1 MVDIF
6 FPEQK
11 DDKPLRDGYHDF
23 AKAGTLDVLGATLDE
38 TLYYNP
44 ASALG
49 RLLEQKLGSGRKGTT
64 LSAEEYQ
71 ESEFFRPG
79 IEVGDEGITTGLA
92 SLLAD
97 RHDERRDF
105 QTTLSRSRGGIGLG
119 AAQFGV
125 AIGGSFLDP
134 LNVASV
140 FIPSVAASR
149 FASLSARYGTSRS
162 KIATGVVDGAIGAA
176 VIEPV
181 VIGAAIAEQDRDYGL
196 MDSFMNVAVGAAL
209 GGSINAVTGGIS
221 SFGRY
226 RRQRQL
232 SRLNAVEADA
242 AQRISITQVMND
254 EEVNLAPIEE
264 SVQTRTQAED
274 AAISEKK
281 IVYKTDGTPVEVEV
295 LDVDNDGN
303 ITVRTAEGEEKNL
316 DASDLR
322 SKSPFDEDY
331 ELKDEM
337 GVGGDINVSEM
348 DDEFLETNLSLQ
360 KEILEAIRQNE
371 ADGIETNRLGT
382 PETVEANIKALEV
395 EKKRRAGETVDKPTE
410 PDISFADAE
419 EIERLRKEADEIELK
434 IFEQSQEGAVTG
446 FFARMRGEEAAEP
459 ELRPTAEQ
467 QTRLAQIA
475 ARISE
480 LESAAPKADDM
491 VDVQEGVMSSQQAE
505 DQANAAAMQGDGL
518 GRLGEFREEV
528 QEIKKESIEL
538 DEPDPVELEAE
549 NQVLL
554 EDLASDDVQA
564 ILPADIKKSL
574 SDVEQLEAKADKY
587 EEVSRAGAN
596 CLIGSPKV

>member
-1 MVDIF
+1 MVDIY

-11 DDKPLRDGYHDF
+11 DDKPLRDSYHDF

-125 AIGGSFLDP
+125 AIAGSFLDP

-140 FIPSVAASR
+140 FIPSVGAAR

-176 VIEPV
+176 VIEPL
-181 VIGAAIAEQDRDYGL
+181 VIGAAVAEQDRDYGL

-264 SVQTRTQAED
+264 SVQTRTEAED
-274 AAISEKK
+274 AAVSERK

-348 DDEFLETNLSLQ
+348 SDEFLETNLSLQ
-360 KEILEAIRQNE
+360 KEMLETIRQLE
-371 ADGIETNRLGT
+371 ADGIENNRLGT
-382 PETVEANIKALEV
+382 PETVEANITALEV
-395 EKKRRAGETVDKPTE
+395 EQRRRAGETVERPAE
-410 PDISFADAE
+410 PDVTGADNE
-419 EIERLRKEADEIELK
+419 EIAKLRKEAAKIEKQILDRA
-434 IFEQSQEGAVTG
+434 ESEGLDKPRVK
-446 FFARMRGEEAAEP
+446 AAE
-459 ELRPTAEQ
+459 A
-467 QTRLAQIA
+467 TRLGQIT
-475 ARISE
+475 ARINE

-574 SDVEQLEAKADKY
+574 SDVEQLETKADKY

>member
-11 DDKPLRDGYHDF
+11 DDPNLRKQYFDF
-23 AKAGTLDVLGATLDE
+23 ARAGTLDVLGATLDE

-232 SRLNAVEADA
+232 SRLNAVEADT

-348 DDEFLETNLSLQ
+348 SDEFLETNLSLQ
-360 KEILEAIRQNE
+360 KEMLETIRQLE
-371 ADGIETNRLGT
+371 ADGIENNRLGT
-382 PETVEANIKALEV
+382 PETVEANITALEV
-395 EKKRRAGETVDKPTE
+395 EQRRRAGETVERPAE
-410 PDISFADAE
+410 PDVTGADNK
-419 EIERLRKEADEIELK
+419 EIAKLRKEAAKIEKQILDRA
-434 IFEQSQEGAVTG
+434 ESEGLDKPRVK
-446 FFARMRGEEAAEP
+446 AAE
-459 ELRPTAEQ
+459 A
-467 QTRLAQIA
+467 TRLGQIT
-475 ARISE
+475 ARINE

-564 ILPADIKKSL
+564 ILPANIKKSL
-574 SDVEQLEAKADKY
+574 SDVEQLETKADKY

>member
-11 DDKPLRDGYHDF
+11 DDPNLRKQYFDF
-23 AKAGTLDVLGATLDE
+23 ARAGTLDVLGATLDE

-125 AIGGSFLDP
+125 AIAGSFLDP

-140 FIPSVAASR
+140 FIPSVGAAR

-176 VIEPV
+176 VIEPL
-181 VIGAAIAEQDRDYGL
+181 VIGAAVAEQDRDYGL

-264 SVQTRTQAED
+264 SVQTRTEAED
-274 AAISEKK
+274 AAVSERK

-348 DDEFLETNLSLQ
+348 SDEFLETNLSLQ
-360 KEILEAIRQNE
+360 KEMLETIRQLE
-371 ADGIETNRLGT
+371 ADGIENNRLGT
-382 PETVEANIKALEV
+382 PETVEANITALEV
-395 EKKRRAGETVDKPTE
+395 EQRRRAGETVERPAE
-410 PDISFADAE
+410 PDVPGADNE
-419 EIERLRKEADEIELK
+419 EIAKLRKEAAKIEKQILDRA
-434 IFEQSQEGAVTG
+434 ESEGLDKP
-446 FFARMRGEEAAEP
+446 RIKAAE
-459 ELRPTAEQ
+459 A
-467 QTRLAQIA
+467 TRLGQIT
-475 ARISE
+475 ARINE

-564 ILPADIKKSL
+564 ILPANIKKSL
-574 SDVEQLEAKADKY
+574 SDVEQLETKADKY

>member
-79 IEVGDEGITTGLA
+79 IKVGDEGITTGLA

-97 RHDERRDF
+97 RHDQRRDF

-232 SRLNAVEADA
+232 SRLNAVEADT

-348 DDEFLETNLSLQ
+348 SDEFLETNLSLQ
-360 KEILEAIRQNE
+360 KEMLETIRQLE
-371 ADGIETNRLGT
+371 ADGIENNRLGT
-382 PETVEANIKALEV
+382 PETVEANITALEV
-395 EKKRRAGETVDKPTE
+395 EQRRRAGETVERPAE
-410 PDISFADAE
+410 PDVTGADNK
-419 EIERLRKEADEIELK
+419 EIAKLRKEAAKIEKQILDRA
-434 IFEQSQEGAVTG
+434 ESEGLDKP
-446 FFARMRGEEAAEP
+446 RIKAAE
-459 ELRPTAEQ
+459 A
-467 QTRLAQIA
+467 TRLGQIT
-475 ARISE
+475 ARINE

-574 SDVEQLEAKADKY
+574 SDVEQLETKADKY

>member
-181 VIGAAIAEQDRDYGL
+181 VIGAAIEEQDRDYGL

-232 SRLNAVEADA
+232 SRLNAVEADT

-337 GVGGDINVSEM
+337 GVGGDINISEM

-360 KEILEAIRQNE
+360 KEMLETIRQLE
-371 ADGIETNRLGT
+371 ADGIENNRLGT
-382 PETVEANIKALEV
+382 PETVEANITALEV
-395 EKKRRAGETVDKPTE
+395 EQRRRAGETVERPAE
-410 PDISFADAE
+410 PDVTGADNK
-419 EIERLRKEADEIELK
+419 EIAKLRKEAAKIEKQILDRA
-434 IFEQSQEGAVTG
+434 ESEGLDKPRVK
-446 FFARMRGEEAAEP
+446 AAE
-459 ELRPTAEQ
+459 A
-467 QTRLAQIA
+467 TRLGQIT
-475 ARISE
+475 ARINE

>member
-97 RHDERRDF
+97 RYDERRDF

-125 AIGGSFLDP
+125 AIAGSFLDP

-232 SRLNAVEADA
+232 SRLNAVEADT

-254 EEVNLAPIEE
+254 QEVNLAPIEE

-337 GVGGDINVSEM
+337 GVGGDINISEM
-348 DDEFLETNLSLQ
+348 SDEFLETNLSLQ
-360 KEILEAIRQNE
+360 KETLETIRQLE
-371 ADGIETNRLGT
+371 ADGIESNRLGT
-382 PETVEANIKALEV
+382 PETVEANITALEV
-395 EKKRRAGETVDKPTE
+395 EQRRRAGETVERPAE
-410 PDISFADAE
+410 PDVTGADNK
-419 EIERLRKEADEIELK
+419 EIAKLRKEAATIEKQILGRA
-434 IFEQSQEGAVTG
+434 ESEGLDKPRVK
-446 FFARMRGEEAAEP
+446 AAE
-459 ELRPTAEQ
+459 A
-467 QTRLAQIA
+467 TRLGQIT
-475 ARISE
+475 ARINE

-538 DEPDPVELEAE
+538 DEPDPVEIEAE

-564 ILPADIKKSL
+564 ILPTDIKKSL
-574 SDVEQLEAKADKY
+574 SDVEQLETKADKY

>member
-11 DDKPLRDGYHDF
+11 DDPNLRKQYFDF
-23 AKAGTLDVLGATLDE
+23 ARAGTLDVLGATLDE

-125 AIGGSFLDP
+125 AIAGSFLDP

-140 FIPSVAASR
+140 FIPSVGAAR

-176 VIEPV
+176 VIEPL
-181 VIGAAIAEQDRDYGL
+181 VIGAAVAEQDRDYGL

-264 SVQTRTQAED
+264 SVQTRTEAED
-274 AAISEKK
+274 AAVSERK

-295 LDVDNDGN
+295 LDVDNDCN
-303 ITVRTAEGEEKNL
+303 ITGRTAEGEEKNL

-348 DDEFLETNLSLQ
+348 SDEFLETNLSLQ
-360 KEILEAIRQNE
+360 KEMLETIRQNQ

-382 PETVEANIKALEV
+382 SETLEANITALEV
-395 EKKRRAGETVDKPTE
+395 EQRRRAGETVERPAE
-410 PDISFADAE
+410 PDVTGADNE
-419 EIERLRKEADEIELK
+419 EIAKLRKEAAKIEKQILDRA
-434 IFEQSQEGAVTG
+434 ESEGLDKPRVK
-446 FFARMRGEEAAEP
+446 AAE
-459 ELRPTAEQ
+459 A
-467 QTRLAQIA
+467 TRLGQIT
-475 ARISE
+475 ARINE

>member
-232 SRLNAVEADA
+232 SRLNAVEADT

-337 GVGGDINVSEM
+337 GVGGDINISEM
-348 DDEFLETNLSLQ
+348 SDEFLETNLSLQ
-360 KEILEAIRQNE
+360 KEMLETIRQRE
-371 ADGIETNRLGT
+371 ADGIENNRLGT
-382 PETVEANIKALEV
+382 PETVEANITALEV
-395 EKKRRAGETVDKPTE
+395 EQRRRAGETVERPAE
-410 PDISFADAE
+410 PDVTGADNE
-419 EIERLRKEADEIELK
+419 EIAKLRKEAAKIEKQILDRA
-434 IFEQSQEGAVTG
+434 ESEGLDKP
-446 FFARMRGEEAAEP
+446 RIKAAE
-459 ELRPTAEQ
+459 A
-467 QTRLAQIA
+467 TRLGQIT
-475 ARISE
+475 ARINE

-574 SDVEQLEAKADKY
+574 SDVEQLETKADKY

>member
-11 DDKPLRDGYHDF
+11 DDPNLRKQYFDF
-23 AKAGTLDVLGATLDE
+23 ARAGTLDVLGATLDE

-92 SLLAD
+92 SLFAD

-125 AIGGSFLDP
+125 AIAGSFLDP

-140 FIPSVAASR
+140 FIPSVGAAR

-176 VIEPV
+176 VIEPL
-181 VIGAAIAEQDRDYGL
+181 VIGAAVAEQDRDYGL

-264 SVQTRTQAED
+264 SVQTRTEAED
-274 AAISEKK
+274 AAVSERK

-348 DDEFLETNLSLQ
+348 SDEFLETNLSLQ
-360 KEILEAIRQNE
+360 KEMLETIRQLE
-371 ADGIETNRLGT
+371 ADGIENNRLGT
-382 PETVEANIKALEV
+382 PETVEANITALEV
-395 EKKRRAGETVDKPTE
+395 EQRRRAGETVERPAE
-410 PDISFADAE
+410 PDVTGADNE
-419 EIERLRKEADEIELK
+419 EIAKLRKEAAKIEKQILDRA
-434 IFEQSQEGAVTG
+434 ESEGLDKP
-446 FFARMRGEEAAEP
+446 RIKAAE
-459 ELRPTAEQ
+459 A
-467 QTRLAQIA
+467 TRLGQIT
-475 ARISE
+475 ARINE

-564 ILPADIKKSL
+564 ILPANIKKSL
-574 SDVEQLEAKADKY
+574 SDVEQLETKADKY

>member
-232 SRLNAVEADA
+232 SRLNAVEADT

-337 GVGGDINVSEM
+337 GVGGDINISEM

-360 KEILEAIRQNE
+360 KEMLETIRQLE
-371 ADGIETNRLGT
+371 SDGIENNRLGT
-382 PETVEANIKALEV
+382 PETVEANITALEV
-395 EKKRRAGETVDKPTE
+395 EQRRRAGETVERPAE
-410 PDISFADAE
+410 PDVTGADNK
-419 EIERLRKEADEIELK
+419 EIAKLRKEAAKIEKQILDRA
-434 IFEQSQEGAVTG
+434 ESEGLDKPRVK
-446 FFARMRGEEAAEP
+446 AAE
-459 ELRPTAEQ
+459 A
-467 QTRLAQIA
+467 TRLGQIT
-475 ARISE
+475 ARINE

-564 ILPADIKKSL
+564 ILPANIKKSL
-574 SDVEQLEAKADKY
+574 SDVEQLETKADKY

>member
-49 RLLEQKLGSGRKGTT
+49 RLLEQKIGSGRKGTT

-125 AIGGSFLDP
+125 AIAGSFLDP

-140 FIPSVAASR
+140 FIPSVGAAR

-176 VIEPV
+176 VIEPL
-181 VIGAAIAEQDRDYGL
+181 VIGAAVAEQDRDYGL

-264 SVQTRTQAED
+264 SVQTRTEAED
-274 AAISEKK
+274 AAVSERK

-337 GVGGDINVSEM
+337 GVGGDINISEM
-348 DDEFLETNLSLQ
+348 SDEFLETNLNLQ
-360 KEILEAIRQNE
+360 KEMLETIRQLQ
-371 ADGIETNRLGT
+371 ADGIENNRLGT
-382 PETVEANIKALEV
+382 PETVEANITALEV
-395 EKKRRAGETVDKPTE
+395 EQRRRAGETVERPAE
-410 PDISFADAE
+410 PDVTGADNK
-419 EIERLRKEADEIELK
+419 EIAKLRKEAAKIEKQILDRA
-434 IFEQSQEGAVTG
+434 ESEGLDKP
-446 FFARMRGEEAAEP
+446 RIKAAE
-459 ELRPTAEQ
+459 A
-467 QTRLAQIA
+467 TRLGQIT
-475 ARISE
+475 ARINE

-574 SDVEQLEAKADKY
+574 SDVEELEAKADKY

>member
-1 MVDIF
+1 M
-6 FPEQK
+6 
-11 DDKPLRDGYHDF
+11 
-23 AKAGTLDVLGATLDE
+23 
-38 TLYYNP
+38 
-44 ASALG
+44 
-49 RLLEQKLGSGRKGTT
+49 
-64 LSAEEYQ
+64 
-71 ESEFFRPG
+71 
-79 IEVGDEGITTGLA
+79 
-92 SLLAD
+92 
-97 RHDERRDF
+97 
-105 QTTLSRSRGGIGLG
+105 
-119 AAQFGV
+119 
-125 AIGGSFLDP
+125 
-134 LNVASV
+134 ASV

-181 VIGAAIAEQDRDYGL
+181 VIGAAVAEQDRDYGL

-371 ADGIETNRLGT
+371 ADGIESNRLGT

-395 EKKRRAGETVDKPTE
+395 EKKRRAGETVDKPRE
-410 PDISFADAE
+410 PDISFADAQ
-419 EIERLRKEADEIELK
+419 EIEKLRKEAKKIERDIIK
-434 IFEQSQEGAVTG
+434 RAEKEADVG
-446 FFARMRGEEAAEP
+446 FLGRIQGQTSAEP

-467 QTRLAQIA
+467 QTRLGQIA

>member
-232 SRLNAVEADA
+232 SRLNAVEADT

-264 SVQTRTQAED
+264 SVQTRTQAGD

-337 GVGGDINVSEM
+337 GVGGDINISEM

-360 KEILEAIRQNE
+360 KEMLETIRQLE
-371 ADGIETNRLGT
+371 ADGIENNRLGT
-382 PETVEANIKALEV
+382 PETVEANITALEV
-395 EKKRRAGETVDKPTE
+395 EQRRRAGETVERPAE
-410 PDISFADAE
+410 PDVTGADNK
-419 EIERLRKEADEIELK
+419 EIAKLRKEAAKIEKQILDRA
-434 IFEQSQEGAVTG
+434 ESEGLDKPRVK
-446 FFARMRGEEAAEP
+446 AAE
-459 ELRPTAEQ
+459 A
-467 QTRLAQIA
+467 TRLGQIT
-475 ARISE
+475 ARINE

-564 ILPADIKKSL
+564 ILPANIKKSL
-574 SDVEQLEAKADKY
+574 SDVEQLETKADKY

>member
-11 DDKPLRDGYHDF
+11 DDPNLRKQYFDF
-23 AKAGTLDVLGATLDE
+23 ARAGTLDVLGATLDE

-125 AIGGSFLDP
+125 AIAGSFLDP

-140 FIPSVAASR
+140 FIPSVGAAR

-176 VIEPV
+176 VIEPL
-181 VIGAAIAEQDRDYGL
+181 VIGAAVAEQDRDYGL

-264 SVQTRTQAED
+264 SVQTRTEAED
-274 AAISEKK
+274 AAVSERK

-348 DDEFLETNLSLQ
+348 SDEFLETNLSLQ
-360 KEILEAIRQNE
+360 KEMLETIRQLE
-371 ADGIETNRLGT
+371 ADGIENNRLGT
-382 PETVEANIKALEV
+382 PETVEANITALEV
-395 EKKRRAGETVDKPTE
+395 EQRRRAGETVERPAE
-410 PDISFADAE
+410 PDVTGADNR
-419 EIERLRKEADEIELK
+419 EIAKLRKEAAKIEKQILDRA
-434 IFEQSQEGAVTG
+434 ESEGLDKP
-446 FFARMRGEEAAEP
+446 RIKAAE
-459 ELRPTAEQ
+459 A
-467 QTRLAQIA
+467 TRLGQIT
-475 ARISE
+475 ARINE

-574 SDVEQLEAKADKY
+574 SDVEQLETKADKY

>member
-11 DDKPLRDGYHDF
+11 DDPNLRKQYFDF
-23 AKAGTLDVLGATLDE
+23 ARAGTLDVLGATLDE

-125 AIGGSFLDP
+125 AIAGSFLDP

-140 FIPSVAASR
+140 FIPSVGAAR

-176 VIEPV
+176 VIEPL
-181 VIGAAIAEQDRDYGL
+181 VIGAAVAEQDRDYGL

-264 SVQTRTQAED
+264 SVQTRTEAED
-274 AAISEKK
+274 AAVSERK

-348 DDEFLETNLSLQ
+348 SDEFLETNLSLQ
-360 KEILEAIRQNE
+360 KEMLETIRQLE
-371 ADGIETNRLGT
+371 ADGIENNRLGT
-382 PETVEANIKALEV
+382 PETVEANITALEV
-395 EKKRRAGETVDKPTE
+395 EQRRRAGETVERPAE
-410 PDISFADAE
+410 PDVTGADNE
-419 EIERLRKEADEIELK
+419 EIAKLRKEAAKIEKQILDRA
-434 IFEQSQEGAVTG
+434 ESEGLDKP
-446 FFARMRGEEAAEP
+446 RIKAAE
-459 ELRPTAEQ
+459 A
-467 QTRLAQIA
+467 TRLGQIT
-475 ARISE
+475 ARINE

-574 SDVEQLEAKADKY
+574 SDVEQLETKADKY

>member
-97 RHDERRDF
+97 RHDQRRDF

-232 SRLNAVEADA
+232 SRLNAVEADT

-264 SVQTRTQAED
+264 SVQTRTQAGD

-337 GVGGDINVSEM
+337 GVGGDINISEM

-360 KEILEAIRQNE
+360 KEMLETIRQLE
-371 ADGIETNRLGT
+371 ADGIENNRLGT
-382 PETVEANIKALEV
+382 PETVEANITALEV
-395 EKKRRAGETVDKPTE
+395 EQRRRAGETVERPAE
-410 PDISFADAE
+410 PDVTGADNK
-419 EIERLRKEADEIELK
+419 EIPKLRKEAAKIEKQILDRA
-434 IFEQSQEGAVTG
+434 ESEGLDKPRVK
-446 FFARMRGEEAAEP
+446 AAE
-459 ELRPTAEQ
+459 A
-467 QTRLAQIA
+467 TRLGQIT
-475 ARISE
+475 ARINE

-574 SDVEQLEAKADKY
+574 SDAEQLEAKADKY

>member
-79 IEVGDEGITTGLA
+79 IEVGDAGITTGLA

-232 SRLNAVEADA
+232 SRLNAVEADT

-337 GVGGDINVSEM
+337 GVGGDINISEM

-360 KEILEAIRQNE
+360 KEMLETIRQLE
-371 ADGIETNRLGT
+371 ADGIENNRLGT
-382 PETVEANIKALEV
+382 PETVEANITALEV
-395 EKKRRAGETVDKPTE
+395 EQRRRAGETVERPAE
-410 PDISFADAE
+410 PDVTGADNK
-419 EIERLRKEADEIELK
+419 EIAKLRKEAAKIEKQILDRA
-434 IFEQSQEGAVTG
+434 ESEGLDKPRVK
-446 FFARMRGEEAAEP
+446 AAE
-459 ELRPTAEQ
+459 A
-467 QTRLAQIA
+467 TRLGQIT
-475 ARISE
+475 ARINE

-564 ILPADIKKSL
+564 ILPANIKKSL
-574 SDVEQLEAKADKY
+574 SDVEQLETKADKY

>member
-11 DDKPLRDGYHDF
+11 DDPNLRKQYFDF
-23 AKAGTLDVLGATLDE
+23 ARAGTLDVLGATLDE

-125 AIGGSFLDP
+125 AIAGSFLDP

-140 FIPSVAASR
+140 FIPSVGAAR

-176 VIEPV
+176 VIEPL
-181 VIGAAIAEQDRDYGL
+181 VIGAAVAEQDRDYGL

-264 SVQTRTQAED
+264 SVQTRTEAED
-274 AAISEKK
+274 AAVSERK

-348 DDEFLETNLSLQ
+348 SDEFLETNLSLQ
-360 KEILEAIRQNE
+360 KEMLETIRQLE
-371 ADGIETNRLGT
+371 ADGIENNRLGT
-382 PETVEANIKALEV
+382 PETGEANITALEV
-395 EKKRRAGETVDKPTE
+395 EQRRRAGETVERPAE
-410 PDISFADAE
+410 PDVTGADNE
-419 EIERLRKEADEIELK
+419 EIAKLRKEAAKIEKQILDRA
-434 IFEQSQEGAVTG
+434 ESEGLDKP
-446 FFARMRGEEAAEP
+446 RIKAAE
-459 ELRPTAEQ
+459 A
-467 QTRLAQIA
+467 TRLGQIT
-475 ARISE
+475 ARINE

-574 SDVEQLEAKADKY
+574 SDVEQLETKADKY

>member
-196 MDSFMNVAVGAAL
+196 MDSFLNVAVGAAL

-232 SRLNAVEADA
+232 SRLNAVEADT

-337 GVGGDINVSEM
+337 GVGGDINISEM

-360 KEILEAIRQNE
+360 KEMLETIRQLE
-371 ADGIETNRLGT
+371 ADGIENNRLGT
-382 PETVEANIKALEV
+382 PETVEANITALEV
-395 EKKRRAGETVDKPTE
+395 EQRRRAGETVERPAE
-410 PDISFADAE
+410 PDVTGADNK
-419 EIERLRKEADEIELK
+419 EIAKLRKEAAKIEKQILDRA
-434 IFEQSQEGAVTG
+434 ESEGLDKPRVK
-446 FFARMRGEEAAEP
+446 AAE
-459 ELRPTAEQ
+459 A
-467 QTRLAQIA
+467 TRLGQIT
-475 ARISE
+475 ARINE

-564 ILPADIKKSL
+564 ILPANIKKSL
-574 SDVEQLEAKADKY
+574 SDVEQLETKADKY

>member
-23 AKAGTLDVLGATLDE
+23 AKAGRLDVLGATLDE

-232 SRLNAVEADA
+232 SRLNAVEADT

-264 SVQTRTQAED
+264 SVQTRTQAGD

-337 GVGGDINVSEM
+337 GVGGDINISEM

-360 KEILEAIRQNE
+360 KEMLETIRQLE
-371 ADGIETNRLGT
+371 ADGIENNRLGT
-382 PETVEANIKALEV
+382 PETVEANITALEV
-395 EKKRRAGETVDKPTE
+395 EQRRRAGETVERPAE
-410 PDISFADAE
+410 PDGTGADNK
-419 EIERLRKEADEIELK
+419 EIAKLRKEAAKIEKQILDRA
-434 IFEQSQEGAVTG
+434 ESEGLDKPRVK
-446 FFARMRGEEAAEP
+446 AAE
-459 ELRPTAEQ
+459 A
-467 QTRLAQIA
+467 TRLGQIT
-475 ARISE
+475 ARINE

-564 ILPADIKKSL
+564 ILPANIKKSL
-574 SDVEQLEAKADKY
+574 SDVEQLETKADKY

>member
-232 SRLNAVEADA
+232 SRLNAVEADT

-264 SVQTRTQAED
+264 SVQTRTQAGD

-337 GVGGDINVSEM
+337 GVGGDINISEM

-360 KEILEAIRQNE
+360 KEMLETIRQLE
-371 ADGIETNRLGT
+371 ADGIENNRLGT
-382 PETVEANIKALEV
+382 PETVEANITALEV
-395 EKKRRAGETVDKPTE
+395 EQRRRAGETVERPAE
-410 PDISFADAE
+410 PDVTGADNK
-419 EIERLRKEADEIELK
+419 EIAKLRKEAAKIEKQILDRA
-434 IFEQSQEGAVTG
+434 ESEGLDKPRVK
-446 FFARMRGEEAAEP
+446 AAE
-459 ELRPTAEQ
+459 A
-467 QTRLAQIA
+467 TRLGQIT
-475 ARISE
+475 ARINE

>member
-1 MVDIF
+1 MVDIY

-11 DDKPLRDGYHDF
+11 DDPNLREQYFDF
-23 AKAGTLDVLGATLDE
+23 ARAGTLDVLGATLDE

-71 ESEFFRPG
+71 ESEFVRPG
-79 IEVGDEGITTGLA
+79 IEGGDEGITTGLA

-97 RHDERRDF
+97 RHDQRRDF

-196 MDSFMNVAVGAAL
+196 MDSFLNVAVGAAL

-232 SRLNAVEADA
+232 SRLNAVEADT

-337 GVGGDINVSEM
+337 GVGGDINISEM
-348 DDEFLETNLSLQ
+348 SDEFLETNLSLQ
-360 KEILEAIRQNE
+360 KEMLETIRQNQ

-382 PETVEANIKALEV
+382 SETLEANITALEV
-395 EKKRRAGETVDKPTE
+395 EQRRRAGETIERPAE
-410 PDISFADAE
+410 PDVTGADNR
-419 EIERLRKEADEIELK
+419 EIAKLRKEAAKIEKQILDRA
-434 IFEQSQEGAVTG
+434 ESEGLDKPRVK
-446 FFARMRGEEAAEP
+446 AAE
-459 ELRPTAEQ
+459 A
-467 QTRLAQIA
+467 TRLGQIT
-475 ARISE
+475 ARINE

>member
-1 MVDIF
+1 MVDIY

-125 AIGGSFLDP
+125 AIAGSFLDP

-162 KIATGVVDGAIGAA
+162 KIATGIVDGAIGAA

-209 GGSINAVTGGIS
+209 GGSINAVTGSIS

-232 SRLNAVEADA
+232 SRLNAVEADT

-322 SKSPFDEDY
+322 SKSPFDEDFQ
-331 ELKDEM
+331 LIDEIM
-337 GVGGDINVSEM
+337 GRDINISEM
-348 DDEFLETNLSLQ
+348 DDEFLESFLDLQ
-360 KEILEAIRQNE
+360 KSSLDRIRKFA
-371 ADGIETNRLGT
+371 ADGIEDSRLGT
-382 PETVEANIKALEV
+382 PEAFEANITALEI
-395 EKKRRAGETVDKPTE
+395 EKRRRAGETIERPAE
-410 PDISFADAE
+410 PDVTGADNR
-419 EIERLRKEADEIELK
+419 EIAKLRKEAAKIEKQILDRA
-434 IFEQSQEGAVTG
+434 ESEGLDKPRVK
-446 FFARMRGEEAAEP
+446 AAE
-459 ELRPTAEQ
+459 A
-467 QTRLAQIA
+467 TRLGQIT
-475 ARISE
+475 ARINE

-538 DEPDPVELEAE
+538 DEPDPVEIEAE

>member
-11 DDKPLRDGYHDF
+11 DDPNLRKQYFDF
-23 AKAGTLDVLGATLDE
+23 ARAGTLDVLGATLDE

-232 SRLNAVEADA
+232 SRLNAVEADT

-337 GVGGDINVSEM
+337 GVGGDINISEM

-360 KEILEAIRQNE
+360 KEMLETIRQLE
-371 ADGIETNRLGT
+371 ADGIENNRLGT
-382 PETVEANIKALEV
+382 PETVEANITALEV
-395 EKKRRAGETVDKPTE
+395 EQRRRAGETVERPAE
-410 PDISFADAE
+410 PDVTGADNK
-419 EIERLRKEADEIELK
+419 EIAKLRKEAAKIEKQILDRA
-434 IFEQSQEGAVTG
+434 ESEGLDKPRVK
-446 FFARMRGEEAAEP
+446 AAE
-459 ELRPTAEQ
+459 A
-467 QTRLAQIA
+467 TRLGQIT
-475 ARISE
+475 ARINE
-480 LESAAPKADDM
+480 LEAAAPKADDM

-574 SDVEQLEAKADKY
+574 SDVEQLETKADKY

>member
-11 DDKPLRDGYHDF
+11 DDPNLRKQYFDF
-23 AKAGTLDVLGATLDE
+23 ARAGTLDVLGATLDE

-125 AIGGSFLDP
+125 AIAGSFLDP

-140 FIPSVAASR
+140 FIPSVGAAR

-176 VIEPV
+176 VIEPL
-181 VIGAAIAEQDRDYGL
+181 VIGAAVAEQDRDYGL

-264 SVQTRTQAED
+264 SVQTRTEAED
-274 AAISEKK
+274 AAVSERK

-348 DDEFLETNLSLQ
+348 SDEFLETNLSLQ
-360 KEILEAIRQNE
+360 KEMLETIRQLE
-371 ADGIETNRLGT
+371 ADGIENNRLGT
-382 PETVEANIKALEV
+382 PETVEANITALEV
-395 EKKRRAGETVDKPTE
+395 EQRRRAGETVERPAE
-410 PDISFADAE
+410 PDVTGADNE
-419 EIERLRKEADEIELK
+419 EIAKLRKEAAKIEKQILDRA
-434 IFEQSQEGAVTG
+434 ESEGLDKPRVK
-446 FFARMRGEEAAEP
+446 AAE
-459 ELRPTAEQ
+459 A
-467 QTRLAQIA
+467 TRLGQIT
-475 ARISE
+475 ARINE

>member
-1 MVDIF
+1 MVDIY

-11 DDKPLRDGYHDF
+11 DDPNLREQYFDF
-23 AKAGTLDVLGATLDE
+23 ARAGTLDVLGATLDE

-125 AIGGSFLDP
+125 AIAGSFLDP

-140 FIPSVAASR
+140 FIPSVGAAR

-176 VIEPV
+176 VIEPL
-181 VIGAAIAEQDRDYGL
+181 VIGAAVAEQDRDYGL

-264 SVQTRTQAED
+264 SVQPRTEAED
-274 AAISEKK
+274 AAVSERK

-348 DDEFLETNLSLQ
+348 SDEFLETNLSLQ
-360 KEILEAIRQNE
+360 KEMLETIRQNQ

-382 PETVEANIKALEV
+382 SETVEANITALEV
-395 EKKRRAGETVDKPTE
+395 EQRRRAGETVERPAE
-410 PDISFADAE
+410 PDVTGADNE
-419 EIERLRKEADEIELK
+419 EIAKLRKEAAKIEKQILDRA
-434 IFEQSQEGAVTG
+434 ESEGLDKP
-446 FFARMRGEEAAEP
+446 RIKAAE
-459 ELRPTAEQ
+459 A
-467 QTRLAQIA
+467 TRLGQIT
-475 ARISE
+475 ARINE

>member
-71 ESEFFRPG
+71 DSEFFRPG

-140 FIPSVAASR
+140 FIPSVGAAR

-209 GGSINAVTGGIS
+209 GGSINAVTGSIS

-254 EEVNLAPIEE
+254 EYVNLAPIEE

-337 GVGGDINVSEM
+337 GVGGDINISEM
-348 DDEFLETNLSLQ
+348 SDEFLETNLSLQ
-360 KEILEAIRQNE
+360 KEMLETIRQLE
-371 ADGIETNRLGT
+371 ADGIENNRLGT
-382 PETVEANIKALEV
+382 PETVEANITALEV
-395 EKKRRAGETVDKPTE
+395 EQRRRAGETIERPAE
-410 PDISFADAE
+410 PDVTGADNK
-419 EIERLRKEADEIELK
+419 EIAKLRKEAAKIEKQILDRA
-434 IFEQSQEGAVTG
+434 ESEGLDKPRVK
-446 FFARMRGEEAAEP
+446 AAE
-459 ELRPTAEQ
+459 A
-467 QTRLAQIA
+467 TRLGQIT
-475 ARISE
+475 ARINE

-564 ILPADIKKSL
+564 ILPSDIKKSL

>member
-11 DDKPLRDGYHDF
+11 DDPNLRKQYFDF
-23 AKAGTLDVLGATLDE
+23 ARAGTLDVLGATLDE

-125 AIGGSFLDP
+125 AIAGSFLDP

-140 FIPSVAASR
+140 FIPSVGAAR

-176 VIEPV
+176 VIEPL
-181 VIGAAIAEQDRDYGL
+181 VIGAAVAEQDRDYGL

-264 SVQTRTQAED
+264 SVQTRTEAED
-274 AAISEKK
+274 AAVSERK

-348 DDEFLETNLSLQ
+348 SDEFLETNLSLQ
-360 KEILEAIRQNE
+360 KEMLETIRQLE
-371 ADGIETNRLGT
+371 ADGIENNRLGT
-382 PETVEANIKALEV
+382 PETVEANITALEV
-395 EKKRRAGETVDKPTE
+395 EQRRRAGETVDRPAE
-410 PDISFADAE
+410 PDVTGADNE
-419 EIERLRKEADEIELK
+419 EIAKLRKEAAKIEKQILDRA
-434 IFEQSQEGAVTG
+434 ESEGLDKP
-446 FFARMRGEEAAEP
+446 RIKAAE
-459 ELRPTAEQ
+459 A
-467 QTRLAQIA
+467 TRLGQIT
-475 ARISE
+475 ARINE

-574 SDVEQLEAKADKY
+574 SDVEQLETKADKY

>member
-209 GGSINAVTGGIS
+209 GGSINAVTGGIL

-232 SRLNAVEADA
+232 SRLNAVEADT

-337 GVGGDINVSEM
+337 GVGGYINISEM

-360 KEILEAIRQNE
+360 KEMLETIRQLE
-371 ADGIETNRLGT
+371 ADGIENNRLGT
-382 PETVEANIKALEV
+382 PETVEANITALEV
-395 EKKRRAGETVDKPTE
+395 EQRRRAGETVERPAE
-410 PDISFADAE
+410 PDVTGADNK
-419 EIERLRKEADEIELK
+419 EIAKLRKEAAKIEKQILDRA
-434 IFEQSQEGAVTG
+434 ESEGLDKPRVK
-446 FFARMRGEEAAEP
+446 AAE
-459 ELRPTAEQ
+459 A
-467 QTRLAQIA
+467 TRLGQIT
-475 ARISE
+475 ARINE

-564 ILPADIKKSL
+564 ILPANIKKSL
-574 SDVEQLEAKADKY
+574 SDVEQLETKADKY

>member
-92 SLLAD
+92 SVLAD

-125 AIGGSFLDP
+125 AIAGSFLDP

-140 FIPSVAASR
+140 FIPSVGAAR

-176 VIEPV
+176 VIEPL
-181 VIGAAIAEQDRDYGL
+181 VIGAAVAEQDRDYGL

-264 SVQTRTQAED
+264 SVQTRTEAED
-274 AAISEKK
+274 AAVSERK

-348 DDEFLETNLSLQ
+348 SDEFLETNLSLQ
-360 KEILEAIRQNE
+360 KEMLETIRQNQ

-382 PETVEANIKALEV
+382 SETLEANITALEV
-395 EKKRRAGETVDKPTE
+395 EQRRRAGETIERPAE
-410 PDISFADAE
+410 PDVTGADNR
-419 EIERLRKEADEIELK
+419 EIAKLRKEAAKIEKQILDRA
-434 IFEQSQEGAVTG
+434 ESEGLDKPRVK
-446 FFARMRGEEAAEP
+446 AAE
-459 ELRPTAEQ
+459 A
-467 QTRLAQIA
+467 TRLGQIT
-475 ARISE
+475 ARINE

-574 SDVEQLEAKADKY
+574 SDVEQLETKADKY

>member
-232 SRLNAVEADA
+232 SRLNAVEADT

-337 GVGGDINVSEM
+337 GVGGDINISEM

-360 KEILEAIRQNE
+360 KEMLETIRQLE
-371 ADGIETNRLGT
+371 ADGIENNRLGT
-382 PETVEANIKALEV
+382 PETVEANITALEV
-395 EKKRRAGETVDKPTE
+395 EQRRRAGETVERPAE
-410 PDISFADAE
+410 PDVTGADNK
-419 EIERLRKEADEIELK
+419 EIAKLRKEAAKIEKQILDRA
-434 IFEQSQEGAVTG
+434 ESEGLDKPRVK
-446 FFARMRGEEAAEP
+446 AAE
-459 ELRPTAEQ
+459 A
-467 QTRLAQIA
+467 TRLGQIT
-475 ARISE
+475 ARINE

-564 ILPADIKKSL
+564 ILPANIKKSL
-574 SDVEQLEAKADKY
+574 SDVEQLETKADKY

>member
-125 AIGGSFLDP
+125 AIAGSFLDP

-140 FIPSVAASR
+140 FIPSVGAAR

-176 VIEPV
+176 VIEPL
-181 VIGAAIAEQDRDYGL
+181 VIGAAVAEQDRDYGL

-264 SVQTRTQAED
+264 SVQTRTEAED
-274 AAISEKK
+274 AAVSERK

-348 DDEFLETNLSLQ
+348 SDEFLETNLSLQ
-360 KEILEAIRQNE
+360 KEMLETIRQLE
-371 ADGIETNRLGT
+371 ADGIENNRLGT
-382 PETVEANIKALEV
+382 PETVEANITALEV
-395 EKKRRAGETVDKPTE
+395 EQRRRAGETVERPAE
-410 PDISFADAE
+410 PDVTGADNE
-419 EIERLRKEADEIELK
+419 EIAKLRKEAAKIEKQILDRA
-434 IFEQSQEGAVTG
+434 ESEGLDKP
-446 FFARMRGEEAAEP
+446 RIKAAE
-459 ELRPTAEQ
+459 A
-467 QTRLAQIA
+467 TRLGQIT
-475 ARISE
+475 ARINE

-574 SDVEQLEAKADKY
+574 SDVEQLETKADKY

>member
-125 AIGGSFLDP
+125 AIAGSFLDP

-232 SRLNAVEADA
+232 SRLNAVEADT

-337 GVGGDINVSEM
+337 GVGGDINISEM
-348 DDEFLETNLSLQ
+348 SDEFLETNLSLQ
-360 KEILEAIRQNE
+360 KETLETIRQLE
-371 ADGIETNRLGT
+371 ADGIESNRLGT
-382 PETVEANIKALEV
+382 PETVEANITALEV
-395 EKKRRAGETVDKPTE
+395 EQRRRAGETVERPAE
-410 PDISFADAE
+410 PDVTGADNK
-419 EIERLRKEADEIELK
+419 EIAKLRKEAAKIEKQILGRA
-434 IFEQSQEGAVTG
+434 ESEGLDKPRVK
-446 FFARMRGEEAAEP
+446 AAE
-459 ELRPTAEQ
+459 A
-467 QTRLAQIA
+467 TRLGQIT
-475 ARISE
+475 ARINE

-538 DEPDPVELEAE
+538 DEPDPVEIEAE

-564 ILPADIKKSL
+564 ILPTDIKKSL
-574 SDVEQLEAKADKY
+574 SDVEQLETKADKY

>member
-105 QTTLSRSRGGIGLG
+105 QTTLSRSRGGIGLV

-232 SRLNAVEADA
+232 SRLNAVEADT

-337 GVGGDINVSEM
+337 GVGGDINISEM

-360 KEILEAIRQNE
+360 KEMLETIRQLE
-371 ADGIETNRLGT
+371 ADGIENNRLGT
-382 PETVEANIKALEV
+382 PETVEANITALEV
-395 EKKRRAGETVDKPTE
+395 EQRRRAGETVERPAE
-410 PDISFADAE
+410 PDVTGADNK
-419 EIERLRKEADEIELK
+419 EIAKLRKEAAKIEKQILDRA
-434 IFEQSQEGAVTG
+434 ESEGLDKPRVK
-446 FFARMRGEEAAEP
+446 AAE
-459 ELRPTAEQ
+459 A
-467 QTRLAQIA
+467 TRLGQIT
-475 ARISE
+475 ARINE

-564 ILPADIKKSL
+564 ILPANIKKSL
-574 SDVEQLEAKADKY
+574 SDVEQLETKADKY